1 MKRCMI
7 VDDSSVVRKVAKR
20 ILAGP
25 ELVVVEAANG
35 RQAIEMCSA
44 EMPDL
49 IMVEGSLH
57 DMPTVDFIR
66 HVMMLPATVKP
77 NVIVCFS
84 QFDVAA
90 IMRTKR
96 AGASGY
102 VLKPFNRAHL
112 ISRFRGA
119 LAAA

>member
-25 ELVVVEAANG
+25 DLVVVEASNG

-44 EMPDL
+44 EMPNL

-66 HVMMLPATVKP
+66 HVMTLSATVKP

-90 IMRTKR
+90 IMRAKR

-102 VLKPFNRAHL
+102 MLKPFNRSHL
-112 ISRFRGA
+112 LERFRGA
-119 LAAA
+119 TLAA

>member
-25 ELVVVEAANG
+25 ELVVIEAANG
-35 RQAIEMCSA
+35 RQAIEMCA
-44 EMPDL
+44 AHMPDM
-49 IMVEGSLH
+49 IMVEGALH
-57 DMPTVDFIR
+57 DMATVDFIR
-66 HVMMLPATVKP
+66 QVMSIATTVKP
-77 NVIVCFS
+77 NVVVCFS

-102 VLKPFNRAHL
+102 VLKPFNRSHL
-112 ISRFRGA
+112 LDRFRDVTI
-119 LAAA
+119 AA

>member
-25 ELVVVEAANG
+25 DLVVVEASNG

-44 EMPDL
+44 EMPNL

-66 HVMMLPATVKP
+66 HVMTLSATVKP

-90 IMRTKR
+90 IMRAKR

-102 VLKPFNRAHL
+102 VLKPFNRSHL
-112 ISRFRGA
+112 LERFRGA
-119 LAAA
+119 TLAA

>member
-25 ELVVVEAANG
+25 DLVVVEAANG

-44 EMPDL
+44 EMPNM

-66 HVMMLPATVKP
+66 QIMSMSSTVRP

-112 ISRFRGA
+112 LERFRTITI
-119 LAAA
+119 AA

>member
-25 ELVVVEAANG
+25 ELVVIEAANG
-35 RQAIEMCSA
+35 RQAIEMCA
-44 EMPDL
+44 AQMPDM
-49 IMVEGSLH
+49 IMVEGALH
-57 DMPTVDFIR
+57 DMATVDFIR
-66 HVMMLPATVKP
+66 QVMSIATTVKP
-77 NVIVCFS
+77 NVVVCFS

-102 VLKPFNRAHL
+102 VLKPFNRSHL
-112 ISRFRGA
+112 LDRFRDVTI
-119 LAAA
+119 AA